1 MLSKCWLNTFIF
13 FSWQERNLSEHRLGC
28 LACKACE
35 WALGV
40 GKKWEELEICWT
52 LSPEFCRI
60 WYSEFRREIHL
71 LVSDRTVLWDKN
83 GLHFPQIPRP
93 RPHVANGLPQYS
105 IKKKIPFYIH
115 VAEDKE
121 KTQQILLSFGFKN
134 AFCGWHQRKCTPKRY
149 CWWDYRPFQVFLIR
163 EKTSVQ
169 KNVVVYTSNKA
180 IHLLGLRPCSGHS
193 AIIVLSSF
201 SCILQNIR
209 SLAPCCHA
217 FPLRWEMSQSWNY
230 PVSVI
235 SANISHFILW
245 RRLLSGKN
253 FAFSCF

>member
-1 MLSKCWLNTFIF
+1 MNEHSELGKNEKSLKYVEHCLQNFAGFGILSSEGKSIFWFLTEQSCEIRMGYTFPKYRGQGHM
-13 FSWQERNLSEHRLGC
+13 WQMGC
-28 LACKACE
+28 LSI
-35 WALGV
+35 AL
-40 GKKWEELEICWT
+40 
-52 LSPEFCRI
+52 
-60 WYSEFRREIHL
+60 
-71 LVSDRTVLWDKN
+71 
-83 GLHFPQIPRP
+83 
-93 RPHVANGLPQYS
+93 
-105 IKKKIPFYIH
+105 KKKIPFYIH